1 MLSVSMDSSRG
12 SGISSSGGVFKNSF
26 SVHLPVTVVLII
38 ILGYGKDLRKRM
50 QPVVLRCLFVR
61 N

>member
-1 MLSVSMDSSRG
+1 MSMDSSRG

-38 ILGYGKDLRKRM
+38 ILGYGKDLMKRM
-50 QPVVLRCLFVR
+50 QPVVLRCLFVG